1 MCRERFMCACAW
13 REGWWWLVL
22 ELGLELFCELGVE
35 GPIATKR
42 RPQLRARMTIM
53 PCASWMVM
61 VLRSWSVMVDVLE
74 KVASEPLDWD
84 WAWDWVV
91 CDCDCECDWEG
102 RADGMMDVVGW

>member
-1 MCRERFMCACAW
+1 
-13 REGWWWLVL
+13 
-22 ELGLELFCELGVE
+22 
-35 GPIATKR
+35 
-42 RPQLRARMTIM
+42 
-53 PCASWMVM
+53 M